1 MDISKA
7 IAELKKEPG
16 FTENVGM
23 ILTHNGVVR
32 GTNRA
37 KDKIVTRL
45 KVTPDKAKIEAL
57 CQEFSKKPGIFK
69 VIAEAYEGTFKPGD
83 DLLFIIVA
91 GDIRENVSAVLMEA
105 LNTIKKDAVSKV
117 EYTD

>member
-1 MDISKA
+1 MDISKT

-16 FTENVGM
+16 FAENVGM
-23 ILTHNGVVR
+23 VLVHNGVVR
-32 GTNRA
+32 GTTRN
-37 KDKIVTRL
+37 KDKTVSRL
-45 KVTPDKAKIEAL
+45 KVTPDHDKIEAL

-69 VIAEAYEGTFKPGD
+69 VIAKAHEGIFEPGD

-91 GDIRENVSAVLMEA
+91 GDIRENVSTVLMDA
-105 LNTIKKDAVSKV
+105 LNTIKKEAVSKV